1 MITIDLTISDE
12 KWRAL
17 DELSGLIDR
26 ALGAAEAVAE
36 TPGEV
41 SILLTDNDAMQ
52 ALNAQF
58 RDKDKPTD
66 VLSFPAHEMD
76 APFLGDIAVGYE
88 ISAKDAAESG
98 KTLSDH
104 LSHLIIHGYLH
115 LVGYDHVDEKE
126 AEEMEDL
133 ERRALASI
141 GIADPY
147 SSE

>member
-1 MITIDLTISDE
+1 MISIDLTISDDN
-12 KWRAL
+12 WRAL

-26 ALGAAEAVAE
+26 VLGAAEALAE

-41 SILLTDNDAMQ
+41 SILLTDDDAMQ

-58 RDKDKPTD
+58 RDKDMPTD

-104 LSHLIIHGYLH
+104 LAHLIIHGYLH
-115 LVGYDHVDEKE
+115 LVGYDHMDEKE

>member
-1 MITIDLTISDE
+1 MISIDLTISDDN
-12 KWRAL
+12 WRAL

-98 KTLSDH
+98 KTLPDH
-104 LSHLIIHGYLH
+104 LAHLIIHGYFH
-115 LVGYDHVDEKE
+115 LVGYDHMDEKE

-141 GIADPY
+141 GVADPY

>member
-1 MITIDLTISDE
+1 MISIDLTISDDN
-12 KWRAL
+12 WRAL

-36 TPGEV
+36 APGEV
-41 SILLTDNDAMQ
+41 SILLTDNAAMQ
-52 ALNAQF
+52 ALNVQF
-58 RDKDKPTD
+58 RNKDKPTD

-141 GIADPY
+141 GVADPY

>member
-98 KTLSDH
+98 KTLPDH
-104 LSHLIIHGYLH
+104 LAHLIIHGYFH
-115 LVGYDHVDEKE
+115 LVGYDHMDEKE

-141 GIADPY
+141 GVADPY